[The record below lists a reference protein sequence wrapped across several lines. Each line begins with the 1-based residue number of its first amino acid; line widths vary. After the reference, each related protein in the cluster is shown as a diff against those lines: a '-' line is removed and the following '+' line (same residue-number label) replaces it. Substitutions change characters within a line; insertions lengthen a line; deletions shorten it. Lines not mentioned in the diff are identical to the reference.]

1 MLEEMKIILE
11 KTKTFLNSPR
21 GITEVIATYVTVT
34 MSQKL
39 ESMNETEWE
48 GLTNVD

>member
-11 KTKTFLNSPR
+11 KNKTFLNSPR
-21 GITEVIATYVTVT
+21 GITEVIA
-34 MSQKL
+34 QKL